1 MICSLHRYI
10 KYLPSAMLCYQS
22 DQATNKCVY
31 AALQMINPFPFYKP
45 FLSDK
50 DLQASCYLI
59 AINMASGLTSCILY
73 SHQFRPSQRK
83 HNTPRTVG
91 QIVRIR
97 LKMKFHSHNFFPQES
112 LIQETE
118 SRVDTFSIATILTF
132 SILRSK
138 SIVSTYSHNLN
149 FFHAPLTITQQ
160 TDSVTI

>member
-91 QIVRIR
+91 QIIRIR
-97 LKMKFHSHNFFPQES
+97 LITFFPQES